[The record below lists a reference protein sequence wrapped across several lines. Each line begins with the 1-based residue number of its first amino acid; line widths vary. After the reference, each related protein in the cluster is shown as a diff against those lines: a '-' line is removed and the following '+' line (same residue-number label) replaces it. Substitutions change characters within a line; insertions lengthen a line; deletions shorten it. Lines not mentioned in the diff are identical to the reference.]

1 MTHKTQPL
9 TSWMQSLRRRRPRVV
24 DAADMG
30 TCFGLDMSL
39 EEPAAPLTPPE
50 VPTFSRAWWSVRAS
64 RKAANA

>member
-1 MTHKTQPL
+1 
-9 TSWMQSLRRRRPRVV
+9 VV

-39 EEPAAPLTPPE
+39 EEPAAPPTPPE